1 MTKRLDW
8 RNPDDWG
15 KSPLTDNALRVQQ
28 TRDETREQTLAEV
41 KESRIKQ
48 QKEGGNE

>member
-1 MTKRLDW
+1 MTKQLDW

-28 TRDETREQTLAEV
+28 ARSEAREQALAQIEV
-41 KESRIKQ
+41 KAKAK
-48 QKEGGNE
+48 KEGENE